1 VTGDRLTRT
10 ELAWLLTQEARSA
23 SQKLRQGGGISGPVH
38 ESAPP
43 PPVLIDE
50 GSGGVESTLNRLDEA
65 VSMLASLHGGG
76 MHRGRR
82 GKIDI
87 AALLWEVAPEAKVQL
102 EMGEGTT
109 VFADEGELRRMLH
122 MLIGQGGDPSS
133 AKGAAEVFVR
143 REGDEVR
150 VGVNLG
156 PDTPATFEN
165 ERAWLSRM
173 ALRYGGRLDLDGS
186 MQTLTLPA
194 DVDNHRREIET
205 LRKELAAAQAQ
216 GEAYARELAAVFS
229 RSDSGS
235 VRAPADTNIPVRAS
249 HLPAS
254 ADGLAVLVAA
264 MRGLGTGLRG
274 ILSAIGRD
282 ITPLREREGEAGEIA
297 SSVARHVIAA
307 SEIVADL
314 NRLGSCPLGEL
325 PRHSDVADLLR
336 DIVREDTVR
345 AARHDVRLVVEA
357 PSDAHEMVPVG
368 ALTVLL
374 HALLDD
380 AINASPPGSQVTITL
395 TERENGL
402 SITFDDAGTPLPV
415 VARSGV
421 LSREF
426 ETVAAGRPAGLSLI
440 AGHAIAAHIRMPLT
454 FSEAPEGGA
463 RIELTIQRP
472 SP

>member
-1 VTGDRLTRT
+1 
-10 ELAWLLTQEARSA
+10 
-23 SQKLRQGGGISGPVH
+23 
-38 ESAPP
+38 
-43 PPVLIDE
+43 VLIDE

-65 VSMLASLHGGG
+65 VSMLASLHGGSL
-76 MHRGRR
+76 HRGRR

-109 VFADEGELRRMLH
+109 VFADENELRRMLH
-122 MLIGQGGDPSS
+122 MLIGQGGDPTN

-143 REGDEVR
+143 RVGDEVR

-173 ALRYGGRLDLDGS
+173 ALRFGGRLDLDGS

-194 DVDNHRREIET
+194 DVDLHRREVET

-229 RSDSGS
+229 RSDSS
-235 VRAPADTNIPVRAS
+235 PRATDAPAMRAS

-325 PRHSDVADLLR
+325 PRHSDVSDLLR
-336 DIVREDTVR
+336 DVVREDSVR

-357 PSDAHEMVPVG
+357 PDDAHEMVPVG

-395 TERENGL
+395 VERDGGI
-402 SITFDDAGTPLPV
+402 SVTFDDAGAPLPAG
-415 VARSGV
+415 ARGGV

-463 RIELTIQRP
+463 RVELTISRP
-472 SP
+472 PQ

>member
-1 VTGDRLTRT
+1 MTGDRLTRT

-23 SQKLRQGGGISGPVH
+23 SQKLRQGVGIGGPTH

-65 VSMLASLHGGG
+65 VSMLASLHGGS

-109 VFADEGELRRMLH
+109 VFADESELRRMLH
-122 MLIGQGGDPSS
+122 MLIGQGGDPTN

-143 REGDEVR
+143 RVGDEVR

-173 ALRYGGRLDLDGS
+173 ALRFGGRLELDGS
-186 MQTLTLPA
+186 MQTLILPA
-194 DVDNHRREIET
+194 DVDQHRREVET

-229 RSDSGS
+229 RSDSSSRGAD
-235 VRAPADTNIPVRAS
+235 APITRAS

-282 ITPLREREGEAGEIA
+282 ISPLREREGEAGEIA

-336 DIVREDTVR
+336 DIVREDSVR
-345 AARHDVRLVVEA
+345 AARHDVRLVVDS
-357 PSDAHEMVPVG
+357 PDDAHEMVPVG

-395 TERENGL
+395 TERDSGL
-402 SITFDDAGTPLPV
+402 SIAFDDAGTPLPAG
-415 VARSGV
+415 ARSGV

-454 FSEAPEGGA
+454 FSEAPQGGA
-463 RIELTIQRP
+463 RVELAIPRP
-472 SP
+472 PQ